1 MPAPV
6 HAAVEDTDVPKS
18 AQITPEEKV
27 AQPCTSFGALNFLLH
42 DQCVALIKASF
53 VRTCKG
59 PIDVRQNVPSEH
71 TFYGPLVLGDER
83 HRSSG
88 ALMPEDVPIALSYSW
103 GTKGPFRGQSGNE
116 DGTKDHPDPERFYLL
131 KVQPVI
137 GHMFRCKEYKDKTG
151 KIFLFWVR
159 YSC

>member
-1 MPAPV
+1 MGSQCSKMRTANAWSPVRAAAQIMPAPV

-53 VRTCKG
+53 VRTCRG
-59 PIDVRQNVPSEH
+59 PIDLRQNVPPEH
-71 TFYGPLVLGDER
+71 TFYDPLVLGSER
-83 HRSSG
+83 HSESG

-103 GTKGPFRGQSGNE
+103 GPNGRSSTTPETRTAPRITLIPSDSIFR
-116 DGTKDHPDPERFYLL
+116 
-131 KVQPVI
+131 
-137 GHMFRCKEYKDKTG
+137 RCS
-151 KIFLFWVR
+151 L
-159 YSC
+159 